1 LRPRNEF
8 TIASS
13 AVTCLIDGDGS
24 SLSRLCL
31 SAISEENSFMTDVKL
46 TPINDWQPGR
56 RYPYNHQQERE
67 WHPDIIEEEFW
78 KIAESIWDYSVCAT
92 AALYNFYTA
101 LRYVFDQKIEG
112 EIIECGVFFGGTIM
126 FAAKVMKM
134 FDYSAL
140 RRLLAMDTFTGF
152 ARRDEKLD
160 VDYSGND
167 VIEPTKDNNGEGFF
181 KVSSDNMSSVGF
193 ERLEIIKG
201 DVKNT
206 ISNLSVE
213 KNCYT

>member
-1 LRPRNEF
+1 
-8 TIASS
+8 
-13 AVTCLIDGDGS
+13 
-24 SLSRLCL
+24 
-31 SAISEENSFMTDVKL
+31 MTDVKL

-167 VIEPTKDNNGEGFF
+167 VIEPTKDINGEGFF